1 MDVKN
6 GMGGIIRSLRFQIV
20 IIGLVYATAQVF
32 GFLEAEFFNT
42 YLDHV
47 LFLGQPINVDLY
59 VGIMVWFSALM
70 GLICNFVLG
79 IFSDNTRS
87 RFGRRRPFLLFGG
100 LVAGFSMILFAF
112 TNSYWQVILLDVII
126 IGIASNSFYVAQKAL
141 IPDNVVIENRGKAN
155 AIANILGNVGL
166 IIALALFILLNDLFG
181 VPDPYGPGTII
192 TAEGYFV
199 AFLIGGGFFILIAI
213 IGFLFIRERSGSDLP
228 PKKSFRAE
236 IGALFNMKAV
246 RQNKEFY
253 KILIA
258 YTVFSAGFF
267 LTLTYLFLYIFDLGL
282 STLYILLII
291 GIAAPILFIIMYV
304 LGRVADSAG
313 RKKAIPVTISI
324 SSIGFFLI
332 LILDLASISSLPLY
346 IVAFTLLLINVLGI
360 QTVIDA
366 FYQDLLPTEE
376 RGKYLGVFNITQ
388 TVSQL
393 IGVGVGIVVTT
404 FWGRVGIFA
413 IAPIFFLASIP
424 LFLKVKETLIVK
436 EA

>member
-47 LFLGQPINVDLY
+47 LFFGQSINVDLY
-59 VGIMVWFSALM
+59 VGIMVWMSALM
-70 GLICNFVLG
+70 GLISNLILG
-79 IFSDNTRS
+79 IFSDNTRT
-87 RFGRRRPFLLFGG
+87 RFGRRRPYLLLGG

-155 AIANILGNVGL
+155 AIANILGNIGL
-166 IIALALFILLNDLFG
+166 IIALALFILLYDLFG
-181 VPDPYGPGTII
+181 VPDGEGGVRI
-192 TAEGYFV
+192 TADGYFV
-199 AFLIGGGFFILIAI
+199 AFLIGGGFFIAI
-213 IGFLFIRERSGSDLP
+213 SIVGFLFIRETKGADLP
-228 PKKSFRAE
+228 PKKPFRAE
-236 IGALFNMKAV
+236 IRALFNMEAF

-253 KILIA
+253 KIVIA
-258 YTVFSAGFF
+258 YIVFSAGYF

-282 STLYILLII
+282 STLNILLII
-291 GIAAPILFIIMYV
+291 GISAPILFIVMYII
-304 LGRVADSAG
+304 GRIADSAG
-313 RKKAIPVTISI
+313 RKKAIAPTIII

-332 LILDLASISSLPLY
+332 PFLDLSPVPNLPLY
-346 IVAFTLLLINVLGI
+346 IIAFTLLLINVLGI

-366 FYQDLLPTEE
+366 FYQDLLPEEE

-388 TVSQL
+388 TASQL

-404 FWGRVGIFA
+404 FWGRVGVFA

-424 LFLKVKETLIVK
+424 LFLRVKETLPKKAVQ
-436 EA
+436 